1 MPETSVMV
9 GQRQEDQGAH
19 WPGILANLVNSPG
32 LVRDS
37 ASKGLTPNEDF
48 YLPHAHFCPYLH
60 ATTHV
65 PQ

>member
-9 GQRQEDQGAH
+9 GQRQEDQRAH
-19 WPGILANLVNSPG
+19 WPGILVNLVNSWFSER
-32 LVRDS
+32 LCL
-37 ASKGLTPNEDF
+37 KNMTPNEDF